1 MLKLNDRKYKSFKI
15 SDIFKVSGTVTT
27 HPSKLIEGGFT
38 PRITCAATNNG
49 LDGTYKNAPTEKG
62 DVLTID
68 SATIG
73 YVSYQYR
80 DFIATDHV
88 EKLMFK
94 DGSKIGY
101 HCGLFIKTMIDNA
114 VSGKYG
120 YGYKFSQTR
129 IKKQTIILPITA
141 EQEPDWQFMEEYMK
155 QVERKILKPT
165 IERLC
170 KRLIISDI
178 LGGVNRCV
186 PIGKPF
192 TLPKFL
198 PRFNVV
204 NALKKPTTSKAIL
217 PMHHQHPSIT
227 VLTDLLEMM
236 AA

>member
-1 MLKLNDRKYKSFKI
+1 MVGGICLKKREEVPMLKLCDRKYKSFKI
-15 SDIFKVSGTVTT
+15 DDIFKVSGTVTT
-27 HPSKLIEGGFT
+27 HPSKLVEGGST

-49 LDGTYKNAPTEKG
+49 LDGTYQNAPTEKG

-73 YVSYQYR
+73 YVSYQQR

-88 EKLMFK
+88 EKLMTK

-141 EQEPDWQFMEEYMK
+141 KEEPDWQFMAEYMR
-155 QVERKILKPT
+155 QVEKQILKPT
-165 IERLC
+165 IDKLC
-170 KRLIISDI
+170 KQLINSE
-178 LGGVNRCV
+178 LQGG
-186 PIGKPF
+186 GQSAS
-192 TLPKFL
+192 L
-198 PRFNVV
+198 
-204 NALKKPTTSKAIL
+204 
-217 PMHHQHPSIT
+217 
-227 VLTDLLEMM
+227 
-236 AA
+236 

>member
-1 MLKLNDRKYKSFKI
+1 
-15 SDIFKVSGTVTT
+15 
-27 HPSKLIEGGFT
+27 
-38 PRITCAATNNG
+38 
-49 LDGTYKNAPTEKG
+49 
-62 DVLTID
+62 
-68 SATIG
+68 
-73 YVSYQYR
+73 
-80 DFIATDHV
+80 
-88 EKLMFK
+88 MFK

-178 LGGVNRCV
+178 LGG
-186 PIGKPF
+186 
-192 TLPKFL
+192 
-198 PRFNVV
+198 
-204 NALKKPTTSKAIL
+204 
-217 PMHHQHPSIT
+217 
-227 VLTDLLEMM
+227 
-236 AA
+236 